1 MKTLSQTLTSLFL
14 TLALPLHAAGQ
25 VGDNMRD
32 IEYLRS
38 SQPWLSS
45 SNAAGL
51 SEMPINRIATAE
63 GFFSKHNGGLA
74 GIEESANSLEAGI
87 STEAFVKASERV
99 TLYGNLSYSYFSGK
113 DMGGP
118 IFMNPSYNP
127 INFYESSET
136 TIGTKNRELYNLIG
150 GVSYSIN
157 DKWSIGT
164 RFDYETGDQ
173 AKLKD
178 PRILNVWMDLGVSA
192 GVRFKAS
199 EKFSIGLN
207 LLYERTLEAI
217 KGGIYGTTDKQY
229 FTYVDYGGFYGS
241 RETFE
246 GRIERVAVGETRPMF
261 NSFYG
266 GSLQLEAGKETRIFN
281 EFTFLMR
288 NGYYGK
294 RSSTTVTFTEHSSN
308 IIEYKGVL
316 TTEKGS
322 SLHRVGLDFRYEGL
336 ANNENIYR
344 MNTELGDYTKVEY
357 FGQNEILQRT
367 DINGSL
373 SYTGYLGVDNYR
385 PKWEYGLKAVGQMRN
400 SVTTIYPFYRT
411 TSITSVTAHAH
422 GRRNIIIG
430 GKNMITIGLDVFFA
444 TGFGNPKLDGS
455 LASSTSEAPRS
466 MDFYLNRDFEYKTC
480 TQAGGLITCRYTRFF
495 RKVAAYIEANESY
508 NLMLKQAE
516 YLSGNN
522 RNIFDIK
529 IGCTF

>member
-1 MKTLSQTLTSLFL
+1 MRTLSQTLISLIL
-14 TLALPLHAAGQ
+14 TLALPLYAAGQ
-25 VGDNMRD
+25 VRNNMRD

-51 SEMPINRIATAE
+51 SEMPFNRIATAE
-63 GFFSKHNGGLA
+63 GFFSKHDGGLI

-99 TLYGNLSYSYFSGK
+99 VLYGNLSYSYFDGK

-157 DKWSIGT
+157 NKWSIGA

-192 GVRFKAS
+192 GVRFKPS
-199 EKFSIGLN
+199 EKFSVGAN
-207 LLYERTLEAI
+207 LIYERTLEAI
-217 KGGIYGTTDKQY
+217 RGGIYGTTDKQY

-246 GRIERVAVGETRPMF
+246 GRYERVAVGETRPMF

-266 GSLQLEAGKETRIFN
+266 GSLQLEAGKDIKVFN
-281 EFTFLMR
+281 EFSFLIR
-288 NGYYGK
+288 SGYYGK

-308 IIEYKGVL
+308 ILEYKGIL
-316 TTEKGS
+316 TAGRGS
-322 SLHRVGLDFRYEGL
+322 NLHRVGINFRYEDL

-385 PKWEYGLKAVGQMRN
+385 PKWEYGLKADAQMRN

-411 TSITSVTAHAH
+411 SSVTCVNAHIH
-422 GRRNIIIG
+422 GKRNISVRD
-430 GKNMITIGLDVFFA
+430 KNIITIGLDGYFA
-444 TGFGNPKLDGS
+444 TGFGNPKQDGR
-455 LASSTSEAPRS
+455 LASSTSDAPRS
-466 MDFYLNRDFEYKTC
+466 MDFYLNRDFEYKTSM
-480 TQAGGLITCRYTRFF
+480 QAGGLVTCRYTRLFK
-495 RKVAAYIEANESY
+495 KVATYIEANDSY
-508 NLMLKQAE
+508 NLMFKQAE
-516 YLSGNN
+516 YLSGNS